1 MSLEP
6 GREVGGQRGW
16 IYRCGLIFQIKRA
29 SNNIQQKGS
38 TMLPVAR
45 CRCASE
51 DGGGSLLKRH
61 LFSFLRGILHCLP

>member
-6 GREVGGQRGW
+6 GREVGGQRER
-16 IYRCGLIFQIKRA
+16 IYRCGLFFQIKRA
-29 SNNIQQKGS
+29 SNIIQQKGS

-51 DGGGSLLKRH
+51 DDEGSLLKLH
-61 LFSFLRGILHCLP
+61 LFSFLRGILHRLP